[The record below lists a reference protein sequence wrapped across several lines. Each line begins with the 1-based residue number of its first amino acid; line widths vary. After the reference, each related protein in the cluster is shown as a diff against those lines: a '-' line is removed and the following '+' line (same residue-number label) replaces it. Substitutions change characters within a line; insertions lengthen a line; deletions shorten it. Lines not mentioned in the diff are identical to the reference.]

1 VREHLRAFVAACNW
15 LTTGRSKFVPSDS
28 RLPPSQA
35 QSRMLAD
42 LEQSLLLFYRLSPGP
57 SKHLSGTTVAL
68 RNQMDPYI
76 AEQCQF

>member
-1 VREHLRAFVAACNW
+1 
-15 LTTGRSKFVPSDS
+15 
-28 RLPPSQA
+28 
-35 QSRMLAD
+35 MLAD